1 MKLEI
6 TRKTELATRA
16 LVMLRDAGVK
26 LKAATVAEGIGT
38 TPGFLSQVM
47 APLVSNGWVR
57 SEPGPTGG
65 YVLIGEM
72 TQVSVL
78 ELIEAVEGK
87 IDYTQ
92 CVLIDRPCSESGNC
106 ALHIPWSRAR
116 AELVRELQNEK
127 IADVVMP
134 VKPTTN
140 NEV

>member
-47 APLVSNGWVR
+47 APLVSHGWVR

-78 ELIEAVEGK
+78 DLIEAVEGTV
-87 IDYTQ
+87 DYTH
-92 CVLIDRPCSESGNC
+92 CVLIDRPCSESGKC

-116 AELVRELQNEK
+116 AES
-127 IADVVMP
+127 P
-134 VKPTTN
+134 
-140 NEV
+140 